1 MELLIVGLGKMG
13 LNMAKR
19 LLRAGVAVRGV
30 DPAPEAR
37 ATLEGEGG
45 KAFDGLEA
53 ALANWE
59 GPRVVWL
66 MVPLGA
72 VAPSVATL
80 KGLLKAGDMVVDG
93 GNSDHR
99 NAKGHEA
106 TLGEVGV
113 AFVDCGTSGGVWG
126 LTEGY
131 CLMLGGP
138 EAAIAHLRPALD
150 ALAPPKGWKH
160 VGGTGAGHFTKMVHN
175 GIEYALMEA
184 YAEGFELLQASP
196 HGLDLAE
203 IADLWGQGS
212 VVRSWLLGLA
222 AKALNE
228 DPGLAHTAGVVAD
241 SGMGRWTVEAGLELG
256 VPLPAI
262 SLALQMRQRSRQPE
276 RFADK
281 VNAALRHQF
290 GGHAIVAKEG

>member
-1 MELLIVGLGKMG
+1 MEVLIVGLGKMG

-19 LLRAGVAVRGV
+19 LRRAGLAVRGV
-30 DPAPEAR
+30 DPTPEAR
-37 ATLEGEGG
+37 AALEAEGG
-45 KAFDGLEA
+45 RGFDGIEA
-53 ALANWE
+53 ALQGWE
-59 GPRVVWL
+59 GPRTVWL

-72 VAPSVATL
+72 VAPTVAQL
-80 KGLLKAGDMVVDG
+80 KGLLRAGDVVVDG

-99 NAKGHEA
+99 HAKAHEA
-106 TLGEVGV
+106 SLAEVG
-113 AFVDCGTSGGVWG
+113 ASFVDCGTSGGVWG

-138 EAAIAHLRPALD
+138 EGAIAHLKPALD
-150 ALAPPKGWKH
+150 ALAPPNGWQH
-160 VGGTGAGHFTKMVHN
+160 VGGVGAGHFTKMVHN

-196 HGLDLAE
+196 HGLDVGAIAE
-203 IADLWGQGS
+203 LWGQGS

-222 AKALNE
+222 AKAFQE

-290 GGHAIVAKEG
+290 GGHAIVTKEA